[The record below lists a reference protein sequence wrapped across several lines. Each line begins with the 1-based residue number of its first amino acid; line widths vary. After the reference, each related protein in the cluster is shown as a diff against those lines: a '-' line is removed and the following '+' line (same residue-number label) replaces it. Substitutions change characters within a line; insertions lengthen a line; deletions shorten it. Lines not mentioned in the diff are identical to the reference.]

1 MDCQLTE
8 INRFRC
14 FRLFSVTEINRS
26 PYRGGKVFGGGFRF
40 DAYRVNCRFLNHI
53 NHFWIYDDDRRSC
66 LECVKLAGFGTAG
79 TGGTKVTVLCQQASD
94 VQITPVGV
102 DPLSVSLVPAQV
114 SAQTTRQPY
123 Q

>member
-1 MDCQLTE
+1 MDYLITE

-14 FRLFSVTEINRS
+14 FRLFLVTEINRS

-102 DPLSVSLVPAQV
+102 DPLSV
-114 SAQTTRQPY
+114 
-123 Q
+123 